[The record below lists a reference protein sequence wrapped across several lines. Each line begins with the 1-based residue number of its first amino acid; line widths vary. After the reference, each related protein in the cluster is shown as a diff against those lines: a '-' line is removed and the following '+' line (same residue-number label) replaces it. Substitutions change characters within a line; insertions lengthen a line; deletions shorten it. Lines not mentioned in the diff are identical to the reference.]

1 MLIVFHLL
9 HCEEN
14 DETEQYHLP
23 LYPAHLPSRPSPEK
37 VKLDT
42 MMLMCLVVCG
52 VGDIGGPL
60 ASWNGNPP
68 ESREDRLNF
77 VERGKGVGI
86 ASSTHLDDDGYF
98 CGSAIINIRAPGE
111 SLGYDAT

>member
-1 MLIVFHLL
+1 
-9 HCEEN
+9 
-14 DETEQYHLP
+14 
-23 LYPAHLPSRPSPEK
+23 
-37 VKLDT
+37 
-42 MMLMCLVVCG
+42 MMLDGLVGCG
-52 VGDIGGPL
+52 GGDNGGPL

-86 ASSTHLDDDGYF
+86 ARSTPLTMMGCF